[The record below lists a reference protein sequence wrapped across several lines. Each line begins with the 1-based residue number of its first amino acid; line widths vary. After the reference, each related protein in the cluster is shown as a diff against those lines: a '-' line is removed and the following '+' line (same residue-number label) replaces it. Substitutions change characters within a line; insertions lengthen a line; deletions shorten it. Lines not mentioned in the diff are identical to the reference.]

1 MAREIHLDGGEITV
15 LKAVGLSGARIK
27 GRTLVERLENMGV
40 AELIDTLDSLMMFG
54 HLEATTERFSSIHDV
69 ETADF
74 WVNSGRL
81 KELREAISG
90 RDDKPER
97 RRRRG

>member
-27 GRTLVERLENMGV
+27 GRTLLDRLDDLEE
-40 AELIDTLDSLMMFG
+40 AELIDTLDGLMMFG
-54 HLEATTERFSSIHDV
+54 HLESSSDRLSSTEDIER
-69 ETADF
+69 ADF
-74 WVNSGRL
+74 WVNSARV
-81 KELREAISG
+81 KELRDAIAG
-90 RDDKPER
+90 RTDKPER